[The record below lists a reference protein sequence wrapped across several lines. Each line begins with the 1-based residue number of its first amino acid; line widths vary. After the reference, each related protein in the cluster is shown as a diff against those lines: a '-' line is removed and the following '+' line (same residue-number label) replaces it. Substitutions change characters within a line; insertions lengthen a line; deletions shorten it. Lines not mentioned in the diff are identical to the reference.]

1 MKKICLLWDF
11 DGTLAYRDGL
21 WTASLSAV
29 LESNGYSDFDRNL
42 ISETMQPKYPWA
54 KHEMAHA
61 EYFNDLSWWEYIEKC
76 VVARALNAIG
86 ITQDKENE
94 RLTGSFK
101 DEYLR
106 LDAWYLFDDTL
117 RNLERSIDAGYD
129 NVILSNHTPE
139 LAMLAENL
147 NISQYFKHI
156 ITSALVGYEKPNP
169 KFYDIIKTFK
179 GYDEYYMIGDNY
191 KADILGAKSYGLNAI
206 MVRKENAEN
215 YPLYAE
221 SLDGVWEFID
231 LKKDISG
238 I

>member
-1 MKKICLLWDF
+1 MKKTCLLWDF
-11 DGTLAYRDGL
+11 DGTLVYRDGL

-29 LESNGYSDFDRNL
+29 LESNGYKDFDRNL
-42 ISETMQPKYPWA
+42 ISEAMQPHYPWV
-54 KHEMAHA
+54 KHEMAHS
-61 EYFNDLSWWEYIEKC
+61 EYFGDLSWWEYIEKC
-76 VVARALNAIG
+76 VVKKALEAIG
-86 ITQDKENE
+86 ITKKQENE
-94 RLTGSFK
+94 RLAGSFK

-139 LAMLAENL
+139 LAMLAEHL
-147 NISQYFKHI
+147 NIPQYFEHI

-191 KADILGAKSYGLNAI
+191 KADILGAKNYGLKAI
-206 MVRKENAEN
+206 MVRTENAGN
-215 YPLYAE
+215 YPLYSE
-221 SLDGVWEFID
+221 GLDGVWEFID
-231 LKKDISG
+231 
-238 I
+238 